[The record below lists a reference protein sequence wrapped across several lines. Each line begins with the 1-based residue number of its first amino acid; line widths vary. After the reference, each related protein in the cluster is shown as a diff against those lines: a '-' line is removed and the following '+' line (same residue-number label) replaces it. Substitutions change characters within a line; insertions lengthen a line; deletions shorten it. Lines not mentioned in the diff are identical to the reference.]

1 MFLRSVAIAS
11 ALMLSLAGCSGDD
24 SSTTEDSAST
34 TNSTQTTQTTQT
46 TNAGTD
52 TDTDTDTSTAGTD
65 SDAMTTTEATDS
77 TTTTTTTD
85 GTETDATTAETDST
99 TTTTTTTDGTATDT
113 TTDGTTGDVEPDC
126 MGEPYCTPGPM
137 GDQCLTEEFG
147 EIPAALMGF
156 DGLVCS
162 PGPCGCPMD
171 DAACQKKV
179 DDGDIEIAECPK
191 VDGVSAVAQCAL
203 TVSNGMGPGSY
214 SSLHCLLICQLANG
228 NDDCPTGAT
237 CEDAMQMGLGICLF
251 PEG

>member
-11 ALMLSLAGCSGDD
+11 ALMFSLAGCSGDD
-24 SSTTEDSAST
+24 SSTTDDSAST
-34 TNSTQTTQTTQT
+34 TNSTQTTQTTNT
-46 TNAGTD
+46 STD
-52 TDTDTDTSTAGTD
+52 TSTAGTDTDTSTAGTD
-65 SDAMTTTEATDS
+65 SDAMTTTDS
-77 TTTTTTTD
+77 
-85 GTETDATTAETDST
+85 
-99 TTTTTTTDGTATDT
+99 TTTTTDGTATDATTAETSTTTT
-113 TTDGTTGDVEPDC
+113 TTDATDTDPTGGTDTDPTTGGVEPDC
-126 MGEPYCTPGPM
+126 MGDPYCTPGAM

-171 DAACQKKV
+171 DATCNKKV
-179 DDGDIEIAECPK
+179 EDGDIEIIECPK
-191 VDGVSAVAQCAL
+191 VEGVSASPQCAL
-203 TVSNGMGPGSY
+203 TVANGMGPGSY

-228 NDDCPTGAT
+228 DDDCPVGAT

>member
-11 ALMLSLAGCSGDD
+11 ALMFSLAGCAGDD
-24 SSTTEDSAST
+24 SSTTDDSAST
-34 TNSTQTTQTTQT
+34 TNSTQTTQTTNT
-46 TNAGTD
+46 STD
-52 TDTDTDTSTAGTD
+52 TSTAGTDTDTSTAGTD
-65 SDAMTTTEATDS
+65 SDAMTTTDS
-77 TTTTTTTD
+77 
-85 GTETDATTAETDST
+85 
-99 TTTTTTTDGTATDT
+99 TTTTTDGTATDATTAETSTTTT
-113 TTDGTTGDVEPDC
+113 TTDATDTDPTGGTDTDPTTGGVEPDC
-126 MGEPYCTPGPM
+126 MGDPYCTPGAM

-171 DAACQKKV
+171 DATCNKKV
-179 DDGDIEIAECPK
+179 EDGDIEIKECPK
-191 VDGVSAVAQCAL
+191 VDGVAASPQCAL
-203 TVSNGMGPGSY
+203 TVANGMGPGSY

-228 NDDCPTGAT
+228 DDDCPVGAS